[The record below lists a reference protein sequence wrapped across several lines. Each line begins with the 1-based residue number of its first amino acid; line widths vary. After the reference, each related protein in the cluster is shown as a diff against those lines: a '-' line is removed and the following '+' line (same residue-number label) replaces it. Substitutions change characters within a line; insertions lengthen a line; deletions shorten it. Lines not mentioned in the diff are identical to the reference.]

1 VKRLAIVLALAL
13 LCTSVPAQ
21 QSQLPTGPGGIPDPN
36 QSQFPQ
42 EGAQIPPIG
51 SALNP
56 GGGGGGPACTA
67 GAFDLSLATGCNIP
81 FYLDGVIP

>member
-21 QSQLPTGPGGIPDPN
+21 QSQLPTGPAGIPDPN
-36 QSQFPQ
+36 QSQFPN

-51 SALNP
+51 GPLNAGTGTSA
-56 GGGGGGPACTA
+56 CSA
-67 GAFDLSLATGCNIP
+67 GAFDLSLTTGCNIP
-81 FYLDGVIP
+81 FYLDGVFP

>member
-1 VKRLAIVLALAL
+1 VRRLAIVLALAL

-36 QSQFPQ
+36 QSQFPN

-51 SALNP
+51 GPLNP
-56 GGGGGGPACTA
+56 GTGGSGCTA
-67 GAFDLSLATGCNIP
+67 GAIDLSLSTGCNIP
-81 FYLDGVIP
+81 FYVGGIFP

>member
-1 VKRLAIVLALAL
+1 MKRLAIVLALAL

-42 EGAQIPPIG
+42 EGAQISPIG
-51 SALNP
+51 SPLNP
-56 GGGGGGPACTA
+56 GGGGGGGGCM
-67 GAFDLSLATGCNIP
+67 GVIDLSTGCP
-81 FYLDGVIP
+81 MPMLGGF

>member
-1 VKRLAIVLALAL
+1 MKKLATVLALTL

-36 QSQFPQ
+36 QSQFP
-42 EGAQIPPIG
+42 GAGPQMPALDGP
-51 SALNP
+51 LNP
-56 GGGGGGPACTA
+56 GMGSSACLA

-81 FYLDGVIP
+81 FYLNEVIP